1 MRQRHFFH
9 QLLIAVTFIMF
20 AMPAKSGMYDGQ
32 RIADVQI
39 TCITA
44 QELQR
49 HILGKIAIHP
59 GDLFSETAIR
69 ASIREIYSLNW
80 FSQITVEAE
89 MAENGVR
96 LTFCPLAFQTIAKI
110 QIRGMSRAYKDKL
123 EASLGIKPGDM
134 LSEAKMISV
143 RENIL
148 AFYRQQGYYKAAA
161 SLKTEPEPGTTDK
174 VILFVDVQEGVPS
187 KIGAIAFEGQTIFT
201 EQELLKFS
209 RLKIGQHFKLEVVS
223 DAQKAIQN
231 AYLKR
236 GYLDA
241 AMNAAARSKYDEAA
255 NQINLVIVITEG
267 AETTIELRGNT
278 RMPGAKLKKHYQVAD
293 FANAN
298 KEVLEQMRQKF
309 LDLYHQQGFAFVQV
323 AYEDARKS
331 QPPKI
336 IFTFDE
342 GTQVRVKDVTFEGN
356 QAFKEKT
363 LSKLLFT
370 RSPGL
375 FRKGFYRE
383 KDFQDDQLA
392 IRAFYQQHGYLR
404 TEVSSSTHYSDD
416 RTEVTCHLTI
426 KEGIQTRVERLT
438 ILGEQDKTV
447 RKRLEKTLNLKEGD
461 PFNPALLDEIVSS
474 MKDVYADDGYI
485 QANIGIFPEFSLDQ
499 SHVSVVFQI
508 QRGQQFRIGS
518 ITIEG
523 VVRTKKE
530 FVTRELQIHEGD
542 VYSREKIKD
551 TTRRLLQSGFYES
564 ASFRQLDP
572 KSTNIVQP
580 MLIEVTEASAK
591 DVKFGIGYGTE
602 DGLKGFVEYADK
614 NLFHYGGRAVARIE
628 ASKDRPKAT
637 LSYIH
642 PHFIVAPNTLVATI
656 FDDIRKD
663 NDSFEDEQRG
673 GRLMLSYD
681 IKKAM
686 SLTGGV
692 FFEQN
697 APTEVK
703 EDAILSDLDTQRSNT
718 SGLAMRAAVDTRDD
732 LIFTTKGAYMQ
743 IGAKSAFEALGGE
756 NEFWELNGSASWFLP
771 MFGKSVLASSISG
784 QMIDSIEQSTEAPI
798 YYRYFLGGDV
808 SQSAPVRG
816 FEKHEIGPTGTAGSK
831 IGGDRMFVVNLE
843 YRFPI
848 YGPFGA
854 VLFYDAGAN
863 WLDSNGFELSDIRDA
878 LGSGLRISTPVGPLR
893 FDYGWKLDRQEGE
906 SAGEYYLTIGSA
918 F

>member
-1 MRQRHFFH
+1 MAG
-9 QLLIAVTFIMF
+9 I
-20 AMPAKSGMYDGQ
+20 YDGQ
-32 RIADVQI
+32 RIVNVQI
-39 TCITA
+39 SCITA

-49 HILGKIAIHP
+49 HILGKIAIHT

-80 FSQITVEAE
+80 FSQITVDAE
-89 MAENGVR
+89 MTGDGVR
-96 LTFCPLAFQTIAKI
+96 LTFCPLAFQTVSKI
-110 QIRGMSRAYKDKL
+110 QLHGNSRPYKDKL
-123 EASLGIKPGDM
+123 EASLGIKPGEMVSDVKM
-134 LSEAKMISV
+134 LAI

-148 AFYRQQGYYKAAA
+148 SFYRQQGYYKASA
-161 SLKTEPEPGTTDK
+161 SLKTEAEPGTDK
-174 VILFVDVQEGVPS
+174 VILLIDIQEGAPS
-187 KIGAIAFEGQTIFT
+187 KIGSIAFEGQTIFT
-201 EQELLKFS
+201 EQELLKIS
-209 RLKIGQHFKLEVVS
+209 KLKIGQYFKLDVIG
-223 DAQKAIQN
+223 DAQKTIQN
-231 AYLKR
+231 AYLAR

-241 AMNAAARSKYDEAA
+241 ASNAALRSVYEEAT
-255 NQINLVIVITEG
+255 NQVNLVIVITEG
-267 AETTIELRGNT
+267 AETTIELQGNT
-278 RMPGAKLKKHYQVAD
+278 HIPSAKLRKQYQIAD

-298 KEVLEQMRQKF
+298 KEVLEQIRQKF
-309 LDLYHQQGFAFVQV
+309 LDLYHQQGFAFAQV
-323 AYEDARKS
+323 TYEDARKS
-331 QPPKI
+331 APPKI

-342 GTQVRVKDVTFEGN
+342 GMQARVKDVTFEGN
-356 QAFKEKT
+356 QAFKDNT

-370 RSPGL
+370 RTPGL
-375 FRKGFYRE
+375 FHKGFYQE

-392 IRAFYQQHGYLR
+392 IRAFYQQHGYL
-404 TEVSSSTHYSDD
+404 STAVAASTRYSDD
-416 RTEVTCHLTI
+416 RSEVVCHVKIT
-426 KEGIQTRVERLT
+426 EGILTRIERLT
-438 ILGEQDKTV
+438 ILGEQDNAV
-447 RKRLEKTLNLKEGD
+447 RKRLEKTLTLKEGD
-461 PFNPALLDEIVSS
+461 PFNPALLDQMISS
-474 MKDVYADDGYI
+474 MKDIYADDGYI
-485 QANIGIFPEFSLDQ
+485 QANIGIFPEFSSDQ
-499 SHVSVVFQI
+499 SQVSIVFQI
-508 QRGQQFRIGS
+508 QRGQQFRVGA

-572 KSTNIVQP
+572 KSTSIVQP

-591 DVKFGIGYGTE
+591 DVKFGVGYGTE
-602 DGLKGFVEYADK
+602 DGVKGFVEYADK

-628 ASKDRPKAT
+628 ASEERPKAT

-642 PHFIVAPNTLVATI
+642 PHFIAAPNTLIATI

-663 NDSFEDEQRG
+663 NDSFKNEQRG

-681 IKKAM
+681 IKQEM
-686 SLTGGV
+686 SLTGGI

-697 APTEVK
+697 DPTEIK
-703 EDAILSDLDTQRSNT
+703 EDAMLSELDKERSNT
-718 SGLAMRAAVDTRDD
+718 AGLAMRAAIDTRDD
-732 LIFTTKGAYMQ
+732 LIFTRKGAYMQ
-743 IGAKSAFEALGGE
+743 IGAKSAFNALGGE
-756 NEFWELNGSASWFLP
+756 NEFWELNGNASWFLP
-771 MFGKSVLASSISG
+771 LFSKSVLASSISG
-784 QMIDSIEQSTEAPI
+784 QMIDSIDQSTEIPI

-816 FEKHEIGPTGTAGSK
+816 FEKHEIGPTGIAGNK

-863 WLDSNGFELSDIRDA
+863 WLDSNRFDASDFRDA
-878 LGSGLRISTPVGPLR
+878 IGTGLRIATPVGPLR
-893 FDYGWKLDRQEGE
+893 FDYGWKLDRQKGE